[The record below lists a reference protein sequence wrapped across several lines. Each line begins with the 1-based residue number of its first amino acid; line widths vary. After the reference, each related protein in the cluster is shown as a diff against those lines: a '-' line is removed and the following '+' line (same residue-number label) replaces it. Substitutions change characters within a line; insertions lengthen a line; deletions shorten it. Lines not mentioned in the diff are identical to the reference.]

1 MEERGTK
8 PGAMYRRA
16 FLKLAGLAGLS
27 LFPWPQISWAED
39 VFPAKSLTW
48 LVHTKPGGG
57 VDLVARAMAPFLAKS
72 FKSISPGAKGGAV
85 RIRNEPAGGGEKA
98 VVTLYNAAPDGYT
111 IGSFV
116 AAFLAEKYLVK
127 KEYDIAKLTYL
138 VRLDETTRLIVTR
151 KTGPASW
158 DELVA
163 ASKQAPIKWGVGNFG
178 RELHIT
184 SIVANDA
191 IGLPV
196 KFIPFGGGT
205 IENINAL
212 MRGDIQVI
220 LISDDSAKTLLDA
233 GELRVLLSFDK
244 KSTYPGAPS
253 VQEIGH
259 PELINLTKGHR
270 LLAGPPG
277 MPAKLEK
284 TIANAFQQASREPEF
299 IQWCKRTGFEFNPLY
314 GSDLRKL
321 VREVSDYYRE
331 KAPLIKKYLL

>member
-1 MEERGTK
+1 MEKEDRK
-8 PGAMYRRA
+8 RDAWRRRD
-16 FLKLAGLAGLS
+16 FLRCAGLAGMGL
-27 LFPWPQISWAED
+27 LPWPRSSWAVD
-39 VFPAKSLTW
+39 VYPAKSLTW
-48 LVHTKPGGG
+48 LIYTKPGGG
-57 VDLVARAMAPFLAKS
+57 LDLFARAMAPFLAQS

-98 VVTLYNAAPDGYT
+98 VVTLYHSPPDGYT

-116 AAFLAEKYLVK
+116 AAFLAEKHLIK
-127 KEYDIAKLTYL
+127 KDYDIAKLTYL
-138 VRLDETTRLIVTR
+138 VRLNDTTRLIVTG
-151 KTGPASW
+151 KNGPKSW

-163 ASKQAPIKWGVGNFG
+163 ASKQAPIKWAVGNFG

-212 MRGDIQVI
+212 MRGDVQVT

-233 GELRVLLSFDK
+233 GELKVLLSFDK
-244 KSTYPGAPS
+244 KSIYPGAPS
-253 VQEIGH
+253 VQDLGH
-259 PELINLTKGHR
+259 PQLINLTKGHR

-277 MPAKLEK
+277 MPAKMEK
-284 TIANAFQQASREPEF
+284 TIANAFQQASRAPEF
-299 IQWCKRTGFEFNPLY
+299 LQWCKQTGFEFNPLY
-314 GSDLRKL
+314 GNDLRKL
-321 VREVSDYYRE
+321 VREVDDYYRN
-331 KAPLIKKYLL
+331 KAPLIKKYLS